1 MIILQESLLQ
11 ITLIIEGLRIQLK
24 GSTVLKKT
32 HKIRP
37 IRTMSASGQCLRQ
50 SRRNSSSAW
59 FLKVR
64 MRILIFCVRGVLASK
79 ALKKRHLV
87 LTDLD
92 PEPEPKSDINKNNSF
107 QKPNF
112 DHMNLFWVMSLYL
125 EEGTSAMKLSIQY
138 GFTKLESITP

>member
-1 MIILQESLLQ
+1 
-11 ITLIIEGLRIQLK
+11 
-24 GSTVLKKT
+24 
-32 HKIRP
+32 
-37 IRTMSASGQCLRQ
+37 
-50 SRRNSSSAW
+50 
-59 FLKVR
+59 